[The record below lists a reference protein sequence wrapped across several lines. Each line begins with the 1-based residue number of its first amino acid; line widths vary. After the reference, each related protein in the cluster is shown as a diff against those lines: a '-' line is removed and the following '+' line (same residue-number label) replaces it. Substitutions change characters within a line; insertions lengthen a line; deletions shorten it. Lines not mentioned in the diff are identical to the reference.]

1 MCEREGEVIDAL
13 RKGLVNEE
21 LRAHAAS
28 CAGCADLIDVAGALL
43 EDRTTLM
50 RAAKL
55 PGSGLVWWRAAMRD
69 RRETARRALRA
80 ARIIQAVLV
89 MIAAG
94 VGIALIGPKTI
105 NVAAIVDAI
114 GGFAV
119 PIVAVLA
126 LLILAPVTVYFVV
139 TEE

>member
-1 MCEREGEVIDAL
+1 MCERENELVDAL
-13 RKGLVNEE
+13 RSGLVNPD

-28 CAGCADLIDVAGALL
+28 CATCGDLIEVAGALL
-43 EDRTTLM
+43 DDRRALM
-50 RAAKL
+50 REAKL

-69 RRETARRALRA
+69 RQETARRALRA

-94 VGIALIGPKTI
+94 VGIALIGPQTI
-105 NVAAIVDAI
+105 DLSAIVTAI
-114 GGFAV
+114 HGFAV
-119 PIVAVLA
+119 PIVAVVG